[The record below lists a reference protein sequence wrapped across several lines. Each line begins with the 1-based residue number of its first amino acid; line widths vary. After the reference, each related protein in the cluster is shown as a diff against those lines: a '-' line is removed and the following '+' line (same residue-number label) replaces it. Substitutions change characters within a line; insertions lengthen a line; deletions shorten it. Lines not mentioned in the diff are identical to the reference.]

1 MISLRQKV
9 RGCSPVTSER
19 NGSLRCAE
27 RSVASGEWQK
37 GRGRKVRD
45 PTFATLDSDIYPVA
59 PQDAI
64 APGVQ
69 AAAAE
74 APPGSAVP
82 AYQHQDGDAPNSF
95 PESFQKDPNGN
106 DCFQYKKGAW
116 CSASGAGD
124 GWKSSWGNFQE
135 WSNSMAGN
143 GPQQEFMESVP
154 VTAPLDEIPSKF
166 SHYLT
171 SIDTQ
176 RRRPDVMGLTARFYK
191 VKPTETECG
200 MGFTGG
206 FQRFLQQRAKH
217 ADAGSYFYGK
227 WTGTINILEKGT
239 YVFDLDLGFDTTSS
253 IKIDGKEL
261 LTHGQ
266 CRASKARAGRWGG
279 RQVAAALPEA
289 FQAEGRPGEMLL
301 SAGGHCIEVLVRAD
315 SNSRSIQLQYTGP
328 DTGHVKTVVPG
339 QVLFCDPVVPACVS
353 PEINSC
359 KSRACGP
366 APAPAPA
373 VLAAMDGEELHIP
386 KGWKVPMETPA
397 APAAAP
403 AAGQVDLQ

>member
-1 MISLRQKV
+1 MKFLASLAACHLLTLASKV
-9 RGCSPVTSER
+9 PSTPAAHLLELDEGLRLRG
-19 NGSLRCAE
+19 N
-27 RSVASGEWQK
+27 SVK
-37 GRGRKVRD
+37 KVRD

-82 AYQHQDGDAPNSF
+82 AYQHQEAQAPNSF
-95 PESFQKDPNGN
+95 PESFQKAATALRGQQLECHDSPPDWQDPNGN

-143 GPQQEFMESVP
+143 GPQQVCCTCGGGVHFLASVQPSPLEGRLQAPQDRYDGSVVAPADELPEEFMESVP
-154 VTAPLDEIPSKF
+154 VTVPLDEIPSKF

-200 MGFTGG
+200 RPGPAPVSSAIDRALDYRMGFTGG

-266 CRASKARAGRWGG
+266 CRASKAPYACAVKRCIWLDGSC
-279 RQVAAALPEA
+279 VAPTGVPD
-289 FQAEGRPGEMLL
+289 GRPP
-301 SAGGHCIEVLVRAD
+301 SA
-315 SNSRSIQLQYTGP
+315 P
-328 DTGHVKTVVPG
+328 
-339 QVLFCDPVVPACVS
+339 S
-353 PEINSC
+353 P
-359 KSRACGP
+359 
-366 APAPAPA
+366 
-373 VLAAMDGEELHIP
+373 
-386 KGWKVPMETPA
+386 
-397 APAAAP
+397 
-403 AAGQVDLQ
+403 